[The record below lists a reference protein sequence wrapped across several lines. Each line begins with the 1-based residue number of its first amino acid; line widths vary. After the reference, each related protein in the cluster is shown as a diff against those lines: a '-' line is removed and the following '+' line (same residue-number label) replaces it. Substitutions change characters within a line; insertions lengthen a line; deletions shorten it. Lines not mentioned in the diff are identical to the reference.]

1 MRKLT
6 VALAVSASLF
16 AASLYAQ
23 EAEVKVKT
31 DKKHHYQTGTI
42 SGQQFT
48 AKNLI
53 GARVN
58 DSAGQKIGEI
68 EDLLIDPNASRVQFA
83 VVKLNSDLAHGK
95 AFTPVPLPAFRPD
108 MTRTTAAGEPKQYVL
123 TVDRSKL
130 ETASRFN
137 VEHWPADRTT
147 VTWGPEVYSHYG
159 MSYDA
164 TGATGSEV
172 YSDSGRD
179 YRGVEVKENLQ
190 PPINYQEKSVDNGTA
205 PDGKT
210 TFPYLHDSTDRR

>member
-1 MRKLT
+1 MRKSLT
-6 VALAVSASLF
+6 LALAASASLF
-16 AASLYAQ
+16 AASLYADH
-23 EAEVKVKT
+23 EAEIKVKT
-31 DKKHHYQTGTI
+31 DKKHQYQTGVI
-42 SGQQFT
+42 SGQQLT

-58 DSAGQKIGEI
+58 DSTGQKIGEI

-83 VVKLNSDLAHGK
+83 VIKLNSDLAHGK

-108 MTRTTAAGEPKQYVL
+108 TMRTTTSDQPKVYVL

-137 VEHWPADRTT
+137 VERWPADRTT
-147 VTWGPEVYSHYG
+147 VTWGPDVYSHYG

-164 TGATGSEV
+164 TGATGSNV
-172 YSDSGRD
+172 YIESGR
-179 YRGVEVKENLQ
+179 GEQNLQ
-190 PPINYQEKSVDNGTA
+190 PPINYEEKSVDNGTA

-210 TFPYLHDSTDRR
+210 TCPYLHDSTDRR

>member
-1 MRKLT
+1 MRKSLT
-6 VALAVSASLF
+6 LALAASASLL
-16 AASLYAQ
+16 AGSLYADH

-31 DKKHHYQTGTI
+31 DKKHHYQTSI
-42 SGQQFT
+42 NSGQQFT

-68 EDLLIDPNASRVQFA
+68 EDLLIDSNASRVQFA
-83 VVKLNSDLAHGK
+83 IVKLNSDLAHGK
-95 AFTPVPLPAFRPD
+95 AYTPIPLPAFRPD
-108 MTRTTAAGEPKQYVL
+108 TMRTTTSDQPKTYVL

-137 VEHWPADRTT
+137 VERWPADRTT
-147 VTWGPEVYSHYG
+147 VTWGPDVYSHYG

-164 TGATGSEV
+164 TGATGSNV
-172 YSDSGRD
+172 YIESGHA
-179 YRGVEVKENLQ
+179 EQNLQ
-190 PPINYQEKSVDNGTA
+190 PPINYEQKSVDNGTA